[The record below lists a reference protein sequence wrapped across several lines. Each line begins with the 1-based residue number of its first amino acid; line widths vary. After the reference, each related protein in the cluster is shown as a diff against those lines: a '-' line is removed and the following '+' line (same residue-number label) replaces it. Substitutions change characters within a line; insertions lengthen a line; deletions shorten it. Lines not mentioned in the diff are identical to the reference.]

1 MPRIEKRISIDF
13 NSLMIHQLYTEIAP
27 ALMILEDKFNQKF
40 EKLSSGVNEYVSL
53 NPIKV
58 IEKGEKYEI
67 ISGVSQYLK
76 IFRKVGKINVIH
88 ILNPKYSIEAVIAAD
103 ILTSDLHLWHPQAL
117 IIHAG
122 VLSYM
127 QKHPSIASRV
137 EEMTWLR
144 ITPINDFLNSSSLIK
159 RSVYYDLKQK
169 HYSKPDEEKA
179 KPEADIVK
187 ASQTIAITGKLPMRM
202 FIDAHNDA
210 LLSLSFDSEKQF
222 ISAHIINSQASTDIT
237 EQVRCL
243 EKITH
248 GIRLS
253 ISLDKDYVFEVH
265 FLDHIDF
272 IDNENR
278 LVLMFHD
285 KQIKGG
291 RLFSK
296 TDEVYVRCSEQG
308 KIIIDHNKTSIGK
321 LTKYSD
327 IYTFHPINS
336 NNKIVSSVND
346 VLIKPIIEVQS

>member
-1 MPRIEKRISIDF
+1 MSRMEKRISIDF

-76 IFRKVGKINVIH
+76 IFRKVGKINAIQ

-122 VLSYM
+122 VLSYL
-127 QKHPSIASRV
+127 QKHPSVASRV

-144 ITPINDFLNSSSLIK
+144 ITPINDFLHSSSLIK

-179 KPEADIVK
+179 RPEADIVK

-210 LLSLSFDSEKQF
+210 LLSLSFDSENQF
-222 ISAHIINSQASTDIT
+222 ISAHIINSQTSTDIT

-253 ISLDKDYVFEVH
+253 ISLDKDYVFEIY
-265 FLDHIDF
+265 FLKHVDF
-272 IDNENR
+272 IDDNSR
-278 LVLMFHD
+278 LILILD
-285 KQIKGG
+285 GEKIKG
-291 RLFSK
+291 RLFTNNQQK
-296 TDEVYVRCSEQG
+296 TVSCSEQG
-308 KIIIDHNKTSIGK
+308 EITFKDCKTIIGK
-321 LTKYSD
+321 IAKDSHS
-327 IYTFHPINS
+327 YTFNHVNS